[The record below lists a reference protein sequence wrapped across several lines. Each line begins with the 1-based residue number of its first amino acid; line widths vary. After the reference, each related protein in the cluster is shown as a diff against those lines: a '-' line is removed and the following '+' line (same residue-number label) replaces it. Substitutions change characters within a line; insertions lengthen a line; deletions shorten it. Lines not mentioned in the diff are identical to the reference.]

1 MLAACRVSPDTKISG
16 MTGRKIISMFCYRT
30 YEMPKFI
37 NKNIRGQWDEEHM
50 RTAVRKV
57 LDNELA
63 IRDAAKRYGVPK
75 STLAD
80 KVKHLKNNEETQLIP
95 SLGRYRCTFPA
106 NYEQEL
112 VNHMR
117 DLDSRLMPLTK
128 KEFLKLAFDVAERLK
143 IPHRF
148 NREKKTAGKD
158 FYYTFLQRHP
168 ELSLR
173 NAESTSLQRA
183 VGFNRPQVARFFNKL
198 EDLMQKYNFRANKI
212 FNADETGVSTV
223 HECRHKV
230 VSIKGKKQ
238 VGKMTSGERGRTITV
253 LLCINAAGD
262 QFIPPLFIFPRKKII
277 DRLKIGAPENAMF
290 HAQDSGWMNGDI
302 FFKWIQEFVKFT
314 RPSEEEPVL
323 LIVDGHCSHKDLQ
336 VINFARKNHIHML
349 SLPPHCTHKLQP
361 LDVCVMKPFKDA
373 YNEAASRWMRQNPFM
388 RISDYEIAGLVN
400 DAFTKICRM
409 DLSKKGFECS
419 GIYPLNSQIFTDLDF
434 IASQGLDVPEP
445 REIHASTST
454 IVKRCNETESETI
467 DSLEFPKIPTLPN
480 TPPKLNEQELP
491 GTSENKTPSKKVV
504 KLCTLNETC
513 QPSTSKTSP
522 QRSEQRNP
530 TIGSRKSSQK
540 NTLDPNTIFEKS
552 ISDLLKEISPIPN
565 AAERRMVS
573 RKRRA
578 EKSEV
583 LTSTPFKNE
592 LEEKNKN
599 KAKGVKK
606 NLSENVILVEKKIA
620 QEQKKK
626 KAHKEKTKETQ
637 EQENGETYCVI
648 CQECF
653 DEDWIQ
659 CCECKNWV
667 HEACSDVE
675 KGQKYYKCDNC

>member
-262 QFIPPLFIFPRKKII
+262 QFIPPLFIF
-277 DRLKIGAPENAMF
+277 
-290 HAQDSGWMNGDI
+290 S
-302 FFKWIQEFVKFT
+302 
-314 RPSEEEPVL
+314 
-323 LIVDGHCSHKDLQ
+323 
-336 VINFARKNHIHML
+336 
-349 SLPPHCTHKLQP
+349 
-361 LDVCVMKPFKDA
+361 
-373 YNEAASRWMRQNPFM
+373 
-388 RISDYEIAGLVN
+388 
-400 DAFTKICRM
+400 
-409 DLSKKGFECS
+409 
-419 GIYPLNSQIFTDLDF
+419 
-434 IASQGLDVPEP
+434 
-445 REIHASTST
+445 
-454 IVKRCNETESETI
+454 
-467 DSLEFPKIPTLPN
+467 
-480 TPPKLNEQELP
+480 
-491 GTSENKTPSKKVV
+491 
-504 KLCTLNETC
+504 
-513 QPSTSKTSP
+513 
-522 QRSEQRNP
+522 
-530 TIGSRKSSQK
+530 
-540 NTLDPNTIFEKS
+540 
-552 ISDLLKEISPIPN
+552 
-565 AAERRMVS
+565 
-573 RKRRA
+573 
-578 EKSEV
+578 
-583 LTSTPFKNE
+583 
-592 LEEKNKN
+592 
-599 KAKGVKK
+599 
-606 NLSENVILVEKKIA
+606 
-620 QEQKKK
+620 
-626 KAHKEKTKETQ
+626 
-637 EQENGETYCVI
+637 
-648 CQECF
+648 
-653 DEDWIQ
+653 
-659 CCECKNWV
+659 
-667 HEACSDVE
+667 
-675 KGQKYYKCDNC
+675 

>member
-1 MLAACRVSPDTKISG
+1 MLPDTSISG
-16 MTGRKIISMFCYRT
+16 MTGRKIISIFCYRT
-30 YEMPKFI
+30 YKMPKFT
-37 NKNIRGQWDEEHM
+37 NKNVRGQWEEHNM

-57 LDNELA
+57 LDNELSL
-63 IRDAAKRYGVPK
+63 REAARRYSVPK

-80 KVKHLKNNEETQLIP
+80 KIKHLQNEEEIELIP
-95 SLGRYRCTFPA
+95 NLGRYRCTFPA
-106 NYEQEL
+106 NFEQQL

-128 KEFLKLAFDVAERLK
+128 KEFLKLAFDLAERLQ

-148 NREKKTAGKD
+148 NREKKSAGKD
-158 FYYTFLQRHP
+158 FYYTFLKRHP

-198 EDLMQKYNFRANKI
+198 EDLMEKYNFGANKI
-212 FNADETGVSTV
+212 YNADETGVSTV
-223 HECRHKV
+223 HECRQKV

-290 HAQDSGWMNGDI
+290 HAQDSGWMNGEI
-302 FFKWIQEFVKFT
+302 FLKWMQEFVKFS
-314 RPSEEEPVL
+314 RPSEQKPVL

-336 VINFARKNHIHML
+336 VINFARKNHVHML

-388 RISDYEIAGLVN
+388 RITDYEISGLVN

-409 DLSKKGFECS
+409 DLAKKGFECS
-419 GIYPLNSQIFTDLDF
+419 GIYPLNAHIFTDLDY
-434 IASQGLDVPEP
+434 IASQGLDVPEQ
-445 REIHASTST
+445 RETHTET
-454 IVKRCNETESETI
+454 DNENEN
-467 DSLEFPKIPTLPN
+467 LPK
-480 TPPKLNEQELP
+480 TPPKLNKQAIP
-491 GTSENKTPSKKVV
+491 GTSETPSK
-504 KLCTLNETC
+504 TC
-513 QPSTSKTSP
+513 QPSTSKISP
-522 QRSEQRNP
+522 PCSEQRKL
-530 TIGSRKSSQK
+530 SEKK
-540 NTLDPNTIFEKS
+540 NFDPRATLE
-552 ISDLLKEISPIPN
+552 ISVSDILNEISPVPN

-599 KAKGVKK
+599 KAKAVKK
-606 NLSENVILVEKKIA
+606 NLSKTVKLVKKPAA
-620 QEQKKK
+620 QDPKKTNTC
-626 KAHKEKTKETQ
+626 KAKTEETQ
-637 EQENGETYCVI
+637 EPEIGETYCVI
-648 CQECF
+648 CNECF
-653 DEDWIQ
+653 EEDWIQ
-659 CCECKNWV
+659 CCECKNWA